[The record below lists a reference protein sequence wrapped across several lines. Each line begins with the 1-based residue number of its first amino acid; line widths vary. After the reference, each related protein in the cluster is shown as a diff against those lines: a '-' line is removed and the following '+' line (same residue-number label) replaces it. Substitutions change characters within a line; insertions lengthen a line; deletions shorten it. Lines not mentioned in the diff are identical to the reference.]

1 MFTWPKV
8 YEQVTKLFNN
18 APDLLDEFKQFLPEN
33 GSGGLAGM
41 GFGSFM
47 QAAAGAPPLAPEK
60 APVQKRG
67 SKDVKDTGAQKKR
80 RGPGPS
86 ESKGSGSRVRHHLS

>member
-1 MFTWPKV
+1 M

-33 GSGGLAGM
+33 GSGGFAGT

-60 APVQKRG
+60 VVNQKRS
-67 SKDVKDTGAQKKR
+67 SKDVKDSGAQKKR
-80 RGPGPS
+80 RVVGTG
-86 ESKGSGSRVRHHLS
+86 EGKGSSRVSLPVPYRKSY

>member
-1 MFTWPKV
+1 M
-8 YEQVTKLFNN
+8 TKLFNN

-60 APVQKRG
+60 VAVQKRG
-67 SKDVKDTGAQKKR
+67 SKDVKESGTQKKR
-80 RGPGPS
+80 RGTGPA
-86 ESKGSGSRVRHHLS
+86 ESKSGASRVRQTLCNSAFV